1 MGARRYRVMGRIR
14 REWGMETRTEGADSN
29 GGCTSLGDHS
39 KFKGYSLDEQIHR
52 ARDTQKKNFFLSL
65 SFLTP
70 RVHVLAYFFLGGNFI
85 RRFEGLGGGH
95 VNNFDLAFCE
105 FSNFFNRSLSSTI
118 FFSFCINDSE
128 KDEIVHT

>member
-85 RRFEGLGGGH
+85 RRFEGLGG
-95 VNNFDLAFCE
+95 A
-105 FSNFFNRSLSSTI
+105 RQ
-118 FFSFCINDSE
+118 
-128 KDEIVHT
+128 

>member
-1 MGARRYRVMGRIR
+1 MGALFSGENLIFRIKETKEESGARRYRVMGRIR

-52 ARDTQKKNFFLSL
+52 ARDTQKKIFFFLSL
-65 SFLTP
+65 SFLTL

-85 RRFEGLGGGH
+85 RRFEGLAG
-95 VNNFDLAFCE
+95 A
-105 FSNFFNRSLSSTI
+105 RQ
-118 FFSFCINDSE
+118 
-128 KDEIVHT
+128 